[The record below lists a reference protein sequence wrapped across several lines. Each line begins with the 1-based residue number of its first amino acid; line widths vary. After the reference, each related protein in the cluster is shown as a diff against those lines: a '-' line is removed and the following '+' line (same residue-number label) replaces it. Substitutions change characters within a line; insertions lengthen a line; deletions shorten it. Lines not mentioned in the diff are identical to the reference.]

1 MKGLGFFEVT
11 VVYVCGYFSIQGVAL
26 SLLTSVLFLTHCAQ
40 FLTDLD
46 IYNLKTKKRGIFIIE
61 INRSIHFVWS
71 SPIPAAKTTSF

>member
-11 VVYVCGYFSIQGVAL
+11 LVHVCEYFSIQGVAL
-26 SLLTSVLFLTHCAQ
+26 SLLTSVLFLTRCAQ

-61 INRSIHFVWS
+61 INRFIHFVWS
-71 SPIPAAKTTSF
+71 SPTPAAKTTSF